1 MQWLW
6 TLLIPMSIHLPCF
19 FVTCFHPSLLTDC
32 PFPCSDCDGC
42 EHFCFP
48 LPALFLCY
56 MFSSFIPYRL
66 SLPVQRL
73 WRLWT
78 LLLPPSLP
86 RSLVTCSHPSFLT
99 DCPFPCSGCDG
110 CEHYCF
116 PHPCPVPLL
125 HVLILH
131 SLQTVPS
138 RAAAMTAV
146 NITASPI
153 PVPFPC
159 YMFSSFIPYRLP
171 LPVQWL
177 WWVWTLLLSTPL
189 SCFFVTCV
197 HPSLLTDCPFP
208 CSDCE

>member
-1 MQWLW
+1 MQIWLFDFYLTKW
-6 TLLIPMSIHLPCF
+6 KILYKDLLRNTKKSFNPP
-19 FVTCFHPSLLTDC
+19 LLTDC

-42 EHFCFP
+42 EYFCFP
-48 LPALFLCY
+48 HPCPVPLLHVLILHFLQTVPSRAAAVTAVNITASPIPAPFPCY

-99 DCPFPCSGCDG
+99 DCPFPCSGFDG

-131 SLQTVPS
+131 S
-138 RAAAMTAV
+138 
-146 NITASPI
+146 
-153 PVPFPC
+153 
-159 YMFSSFIPYRLP
+159 
-171 LPVQWL
+171 
-177 WWVWTLLLSTPL
+177 
-189 SCFFVTCV
+189 
-197 HPSLLTDCPFP
+197 
-208 CSDCE
+208 